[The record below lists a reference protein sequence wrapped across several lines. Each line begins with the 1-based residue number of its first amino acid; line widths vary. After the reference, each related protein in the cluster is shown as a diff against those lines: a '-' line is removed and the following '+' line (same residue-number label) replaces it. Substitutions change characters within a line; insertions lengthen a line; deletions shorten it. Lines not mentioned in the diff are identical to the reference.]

1 VSTTNFVFVLD
12 DARRPLSPCSPA
24 RARQLLRE
32 GKAAVFR
39 RYPFT
44 IILKR
49 EITGAKPMPVTV
61 KIDPGSKTTGLAV
74 VQGCQRL
81 PAKVIWGGEL
91 EHRGRKIRDALVA
104 RRARRRNRRNR
115 LRYRKPR
122 FRTRGQINNAEAT
135 YERRRAAGWLPP
147 SLMHRVETILTWINR
162 LRRYAPVGRIAMEL
176 VRFDMQAM
184 QRPGIAGVE
193 YQQGELAGYEIRE
206 YLLEKWGR
214 ACAYCGAEHVPLEID
229 HIQPRSKGGSSRVS
243 NLTLACHR
251 CNQRKGNLSVAEFLA
266 DKPEILKRILAR
278 AKIPLAD
285 AAAVN
290 ATRWRLHSEL
300 KALGLPVETA
310 SGGRTKW
317 NRSRLGWEKTHWLD
331 AAAVGDIGTD
341 VGGDIGSD
349 TGTLCLATRTP
360 LVIVARGQGGR
371 QKGVMDRY
379 GQPRR
384 NKRGEA
390 QVRPLK
396 PIHGWRSGD
405 IATVGDKA
413 GAKVGDKAGGVVGRI
428 TPRTKGPFAIRVA
441 GHPPRSLPISHLK
454 RIHRN
459 DGYDYPMRKV

>member
-1 VSTTNFVFVLD
+1 MSNFVFVLD

-24 RARQLLRE
+24 RARQLLRD

-49 EITGAKPMPVTV
+49 EIADATPMPVTV
-61 KIDPGSKTTGLAV
+61 KIDPGSRTTGLAV
-74 VQGCQRL
+74 VQECQRL
-81 PAKVIWGGEL
+81 PAKVVWGGEL
-91 EHRGRKIRDALVA
+91 EHRGRKIRDDLVA

-122 FRTRGQINNAEAT
+122 FRTRGQINNAKAT

-147 SLMHRVETILTWINR
+147 SLMHRVETSLTWINR

-176 VRFDMQAM
+176 VRFDTQAM

-214 ACAYCGAEHVPLEID
+214 TCAYCSAGLPSGQVPLQID
-229 HIQPRSKGGSSRVS
+229 HLQPRSKGGSDRVS
-243 NLTLACHR
+243 NLTLACHP

-266 DKPEILKRILAR
+266 DKPEVLKRILAQ
-278 AKIPLAD
+278 AKTPLAD

-290 ATRWRLHSEL
+290 ATRWRLHTEL
-300 KALGLPVETA
+300 KAACADSALPVETA

-317 NRSRLGWEKTHWLD
+317 NRSRLGWEKAHWLD
-331 AAAVGDIGTD
+331 AAAVGDIG
-341 VGGDIGSD
+341 GDIGGD
-349 TGTLCLATRTP
+349 TGILRLATKAP
-360 LVIVARGQGGR
+360 LIIVAKGQGGR
-371 QKGVMDRY
+371 QKGVIDKY

-390 QVRPLK
+390 QIRPLK

-405 IATVGDKA
+405 IA
-413 GAKVGDKAGGVVGRI
+413 KAGGEAKGIIGRV
-428 TPRTKGPFAIRVA
+428 TPRTTGSFAIRA
-441 GHPPRSLPISHLK
+441 SGGPPRSVPMRCCK

-459 DGYDYPMRKV
+459 DGYDYPRRFSDQRR